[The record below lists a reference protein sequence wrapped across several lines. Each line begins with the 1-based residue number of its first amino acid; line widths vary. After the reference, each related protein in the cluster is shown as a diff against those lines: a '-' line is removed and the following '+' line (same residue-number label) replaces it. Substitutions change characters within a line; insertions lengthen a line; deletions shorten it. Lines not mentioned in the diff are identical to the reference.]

1 MRKLLL
7 PALFLLMLTAPLIG
21 EEPATTA
28 KTRSVPVYI
37 DSRPDFAEVQVDG
50 KFIGTTPLNYR
61 LTPGMHRVTLSRAR
75 FTPWTRDLLVTDGVS
90 TRVGGLLEQ
99 ATAQNPCATETP
111 SGR

>member
-21 EEPATTA
+21 EEPATAA
-28 KTRSVPVYI
+28 KSRSVSVYI
-37 DSRPDFAEVQVDG
+37 DSRPDFAEIQVDG

-61 LTPGMHRVTLSRAR
+61 LTPGMHRVTLTRSRFA
-75 FTPWTRDLLVTDGVS
+75 PWTRDLLVTDGIP
-90 TRVGGLLEQ
+90 TRVAGLLEQ
-99 ATAQNPCATETP
+99 TTAQNPCATETP

>member
-21 EEPATTA
+21 EEPAKA
-28 KTRSVPVYI
+28 RPVSVYI
-37 DSRPDFAEVQVDG
+37 DSRPDFAEIQVDG
-50 KFIGTTPLNYR
+50 KFIGTTPLNYH
-61 LTPGMHRVTLSRAR
+61 LTPGMHRVTLTRSR
-75 FTPWTRDLLVTDGVS
+75 FTAWTRDLLVTDGVP

-99 ATAQNPCATETP
+99 TTAQNPCATETP